1 MFCSWSFHFTF
12 SGNTRVELHWKTH
25 LYQMGIFVGCNRSL
39 PPSISPAPIFARS
52 FSRSWSISKIFCFFC
67 CSPILSSAAE
77 CKLQQSASAIAR
89 DLFIQMVNSFSNVQ
103 GKTSQK
109 NYNTNLA
116 ALEFLFPCFIWW
128 NLTICVLKFGL
139 GKPNSLKEPSNL
151 SLQLFSIMLNPK
163 LMDRQTSHLNW

>member
-52 FSRSWSISKIFCFFC
+52 FSRSWSMSKIFCFFC

-77 CKLQQSASAIAR
+77 CKLQQSASAIALGSVHPNGKFVFKR
-89 DLFIQMVNSFSNVQ
+89 SRKNIPEELQHKFSSTGVFVP
-103 GKTSQK
+103 
-109 NYNTNLA
+109 L
-116 ALEFLFPCFIWW
+116 LHL
-128 NLTICVLKFGL
+128 V
-139 GKPNSLKEPSNL
+139 KPHNL
-151 SLQLFSIMLNPK
+151 SIENWIGETQLPE
-163 LMDRQTSHLNW
+163 RT